1 MSAAVLMEKA
11 GAVAWITLNR
21 PDAMNAI
28 NNEVREDLPR
38 LVREADAD
46 PEVRVIVVRGAG
58 PRAFCAGADIK
69 EFAPVASPAVYRQA
83 RVNDNWIRPFDEARK
98 PIIAS
103 IHGFCLGG
111 GFEIA
116 LACDLRIAARD
127 ATFGF
132 PETGLGIIP
141 GIGGTQR
148 AARVAGLGLAL
159 DLVLTGERIPAE
171 RAHAMGIVSR
181 LTEPAALGDETRAL
195 AEKIAA
201 KAPLATMLAK
211 EAVKKGYE
219 LELAAGLRL
228 EIDLHT
234 HLVNTEDRLE
244 AARAFKEKRPPR
256 FTGK

>member
-1 MSAAVLMEKA
+1 MSEAVLIEKT

-21 PDAMNAI
+21 PEAMNSI
-28 NNEVREDLPR
+28 NNAVREGLPAR
-38 LVREADAD
+38 VREADAD
-46 PEVRVIVVRGAG
+46 PDVRVIVVRGAG

-69 EFAPVASPAVYRQA
+69 EWAPVASPAVHRQA
-83 RVNDNWIRPFDEARK
+83 RVEQNFLRAFDEARK

-103 IHGFCLGG
+103 IHGFALGG

-116 LACDLRIAARD
+116 LACDLRIASRD

-148 AARVAGLGLAL
+148 TARVAGLGLAL

-171 RAHAMGIVSR
+171 RAYAMGLVSR
-181 LTEPAALGDETRAL
+181 LTEPAALADETRAL
-195 AEKIAA
+195 AEKIAS

-244 AARAFKEKRPPR
+244 AAKAFKEKRPPR
-256 FTGK
+256 FSGK